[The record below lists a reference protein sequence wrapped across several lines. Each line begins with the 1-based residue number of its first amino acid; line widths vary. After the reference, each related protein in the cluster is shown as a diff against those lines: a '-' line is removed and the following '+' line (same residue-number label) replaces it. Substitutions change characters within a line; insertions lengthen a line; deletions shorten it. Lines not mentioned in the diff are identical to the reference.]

1 MIWNVPN
8 LLSLTR
14 LIGVPFLFYLI
25 HLESHV
31 FFLAWYILLGITDYL
46 DGLIARAW
54 DQVSDFGSMLDSV
67 ADLAYYISTA
77 YFMIVLFPEYIMPN
91 LPFLYGMFALLGVS
105 IIISKVRAGRILF
118 LHTHLSRLN
127 GVLVFFAFI
136 LSFYLNT
143 TFFIATIIAIYYLA
157 FTEVILI
164 FLRFGNV
171 SPDTRTIIGL
181 NNEKQDLP
189 ILK

>member
-8 LLSLTR
+8 ILSLSR

-25 HLESHV
+25 HLESHLL
-31 FFLAWYILLGITDYL
+31 FIIWYILLGLTDYL
-46 DGLIARAW
+46 DGKIARAW

-67 ADLAYYISTA
+67 ADLAFYISTA
-77 YFMIVLFPEYIMPN
+77 YFIIVLFPEYITPN
-91 LPFLYGMFALLGVS
+91 LPFLYGMFALLGLS
-105 IIISKVRAGRILF
+105 IIVSKIRAGRILF

-164 FLRFGNV
+164 FWRYGNI

-181 NNEKQDLP
+181 RNSQKNLSV
-189 ILK
+189 